1 MAKGQATHPTYAF
14 MVVVVVGLG
23 TEVELELGRK
33 LEKPGGG
40 LLMGG
45 TRPGGGGGG
54 GGVPFKSTTVL
65 KPGGGGILGGQGPP
79 RAGKS
84 SCGMGQGR
92 GPRGLGSPG
101 GSFGVLRARADP
113 SECPLTTTVTGTSA
127 LLKGASGT
135 CSAPEGFGV

>member
-54 GGVPFKSTTVL
+54 GGGVPFKSTTVL
-65 KPGGGGILGGQGPP
+65 KP
-79 RAGKS
+79 AG
-84 SCGMGQGR
+84 
-92 GPRGLGSPG
+92 
-101 GSFGVLRARADP
+101 
-113 SECPLTTTVTGTSA
+113 
-127 LLKGASGT
+127 
-135 CSAPEGFGV
+135 

>member
-23 TEVELELGRK
+23 TQVEWELGRK

-65 KPGGGGILGGQGPP
+65 KP
-79 RAGKS
+79 AG
-84 SCGMGQGR
+84 
-92 GPRGLGSPG
+92 
-101 GSFGVLRARADP
+101 
-113 SECPLTTTVTGTSA
+113 
-127 LLKGASGT
+127 
-135 CSAPEGFGV
+135 